1 MISTVR
7 EAAGSLLVVGVS
19 GTELT
24 GLERSWLKL
33 VKPGGTI
40 LFRRNI
46 VDPKQTQMLLDDVTS
61 LCMVHPV
68 RCVDV
73 EGGTVNR
80 LRDALG
86 AIPSAQAVAAAD
98 RHSPFETG
106 NRKGRTTSKL
116 PREHGE
122 LIARAVKAFG
132 FNTALA
138 PVVDLALPESA
149 EVMGSRTAGATAANV
164 IDYARAFLAGLAAQD
179 IVGCGKHF
187 PGLGGA
193 MSDTHFE
200 TPHIKRTWRQIWDQD
215 LVPYRELNGSMPMVM
230 VNHAAY
236 PQTPGKDKPASASDY
251 WITKVLRER
260 VGYRGLIVSDDL
272 EMGGIL
278 KFMPVDKAAV
288 AAVRAGSD
296 MMLIC
301 HSAELILRTYEAL
314 IAEGERSTA
323 FGKLLLTRAREVAR
337 KRARL
342 YLKGTPPQL
351 TAKQFE
357 ALRAQTTRFRES
369 IEAIGRDAI
378 NPRAAAP
385 AETS

>member
-1 MISTVR
+1 MTANLRQAV
-7 EAAGSLLVVGVS
+7 GSLLVVGLA
-19 GTELT
+19 GEELT
-24 GLERSWLKL
+24 GLERAWLRL
-33 VKPGGTI
+33 VKPGGII

-46 VDPKQTQMLLDDVTS
+46 DNTQQTRALLDEAAALCS
-61 LCMVHPV
+61 LHCV

-98 RHSPFETG
+98 R
-106 NRKGRTTSKL
+106 RKRRRFGKKTL
-116 PREHGE
+116 AREHGE

-132 FNTALA
+132 FNTTLA

-149 EVMGSRTAGATAANV
+149 TVMGSRTAGQATPEV
-164 IDYARAFLAGLAAQD
+164 VDYAKAFLAGLAAES
-179 IVGCGKHF
+179 VAGCGKHF
-187 PGLGGA
+187 PGLGGGLTD
-193 MSDTHFE
+193 SHFE
-200 TPHIKRTWRQIWDQD
+200 TPQITRNWKQVWDED
-215 LVPYRELNGSMPMVM
+215 LGPYRELHRAMPMVM

-236 PQTPGKDKPASASDY
+236 PETPGKDKPASASDF
-251 WITKVLRER
+251 WITKVLRKR

-278 KFMPVDKAAV
+278 KFLPVDEAAV

-296 MMLIC
+296 LMLIC

-314 IAEGERSTA
+314 IAEGEQSA
-323 FGKLLLTRAREVAR
+323 GFGKLLLSRAREVTK
-337 KRARL
+337 KRTRL
-342 YLKGTPPQL
+342 YRTGVPRQL

-357 ALRAQTTRFRES
+357 ALHTQVARFRDS
-369 IEAIGRDAI
+369 IEAIGADAI
-378 NPRAAAP
+378 DPRAAAP
-385 AETS
+385 AEIS